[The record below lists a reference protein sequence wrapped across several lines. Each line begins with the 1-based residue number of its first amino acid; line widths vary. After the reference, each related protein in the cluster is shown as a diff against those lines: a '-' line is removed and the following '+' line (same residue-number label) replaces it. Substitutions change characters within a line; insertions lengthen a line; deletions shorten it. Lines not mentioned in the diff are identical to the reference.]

1 MTKKDLIAKVVEEL
15 GYKLDVDS
23 EGRLFIC
30 FQMKEIYIIG
40 DDEDDQYL
48 VLLLPQFYDLDENE
62 VPVALTACNK
72 ITREVKMVKTYI
84 DKNFKSVSASC
95 EFFYTDE
102 PSLKL
107 LMENALF
114 FLSIVSSVFRRT
126 LKELSEN
133 E

>member
-62 VPVALTACNK
+62 VPVAHRSDCGLYW
-72 ITREVKMVKTYI
+72 TRMK
-84 DKNFKSVSASC
+84 
-95 EFFYTDE
+95 
-102 PSLKL
+102 P
-107 LMENALF
+107 
-114 FLSIVSSVFRRT
+114 
-126 LKELSEN
+126 
-133 E
+133 